1 MVVLVVVFVLV
12 SGLRMAELGHCGD
25 RRTGAGPRRADAA
38 RPARRDPRAAPGT
51 GPAPDHTGQGP
62 GRQGVLL
69 TGDPHPAA
77 HARDRRGHPR
87 TGRPTRQ
94 PHTPRA
100 PRRMRLARWSAGSG
114 MTATIPRVRIRVRVA
129 REEYALS
136 PRTLS
141 GVVRGR
147 PGPRRGTRISSSRSG
162 SICPSWPCPGA
173 TITAVP
179 QFSLSLIHISEP

>member
-69 TGDPHPAA
+69 TGDPHPDA

-87 TGRPTRQ
+87 TGRSTRQ
-94 PHTPRA
+94 PHTPRGT
-100 PRRMRLARWSAGSG
+100 RRA
-114 MTATIPRVRIRVRVA
+114 A
-129 REEYALS
+129 RELRPRHLQGS
-136 PRTLS
+136 QRRRTLL
-141 GVVRGR
+141 R
-147 PGPRRGTRISSSRSG
+147 
-162 SICPSWPCPGA
+162 A
-173 TITAVP
+173 TQAVAVSYTHLTLP
-179 QFSLSLIHISEP
+179 TN